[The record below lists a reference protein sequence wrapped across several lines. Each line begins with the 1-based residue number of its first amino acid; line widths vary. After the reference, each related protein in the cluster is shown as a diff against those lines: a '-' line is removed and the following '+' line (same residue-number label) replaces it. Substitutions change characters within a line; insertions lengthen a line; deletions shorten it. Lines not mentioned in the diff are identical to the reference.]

1 MLKIIIEKQ
10 KQAISKLP
18 RKSTEI
24 FDTKRLTAIKKPN
37 VRKMGCC
44 DSLDRNGKRASYSP
58 NGISYKNAAILYN
71 RVKHS
76 NLQLYFAVFLPRFS

>member
-1 MLKIIIEKQ
+1 MPESVSPFLH
-10 KQAISKLP
+10 LP
-18 RKSTEI
+18 H
-24 FDTKRLTAIKKPN
+24 
-37 VRKMGCC
+37 
-44 DSLDRNGKRASYSP
+44 SLFARWHYNLQTCASYSP